1 MKSLKLGRPFRDFF
15 SLSLIFIQ
23 FKNNNNN
30 NHILFFNKRAIIVQ
44 KKKKKVTASYYR
56 NHFTNLVGIT
66 NTTQK
71 KKKTRQDTEKKST
84 PSANK
89 ENFKGLQEKCPR
101 AAQCSVQNR
110 NAEIAP
116 AFLPIY
122 NYNFPFDSSNNRLS
136 RPFFYLFFFFS
147 FSKIVTIYC

>member
-30 NHILFFNKRAIIVQ
+30 NHILFFNKRAIIFQ
-44 KKKKKVTASYYR
+44 KKKKKCYSKLLQKPLHKSCWDNQHPKKRISKACKR
-56 NHFTNLVGIT
+56 N
-66 NTTQK
+66 
-71 KKKTRQDTEKKST
+71 
-84 PSANK
+84 A
-89 ENFKGLQEKCPR
+89 PR

-110 NAEIAP
+110 IAEIAP
-116 AFLPIY
+116 ALLPIY